1 MLWLMEETS
10 LIESL
15 RSNAAAWLL
24 LMFLGVLYWAFW
36 PRLRRKKERKSET
49 PDDP

>member
-1 MLWLMEETS
+1 MLLVMEDTS

-24 LMFLGVLYWAFW
+24 LMFLGVLYWAFR
-36 PRLRRKKERKSET
+36 PRFRRKKDEP
-49 PDDP
+49 PD